1 MDVLTT
7 HHVQQALQDL
17 GLHDIEMITFD
28 ESTAT
33 SQEAADEIGCQL
45 GQIVKSLGFMVD
57 GQPVLVLAS
66 GDGIVDDRKLAAMYD
81 VGRKKVKLAKPE
93 QLVNVWGYPPGGVPP
108 FGHRTNGFPVYIDRS
123 LQRFETLYAAGGTH
137 NTIFA
142 IPRQTLVEKSR
153 GEYADVRKDD
163 S

>member
-1 MDVLTT
+1 MALLTT
-7 HHVQQALQDL
+7 QHVEQALRDL
-17 GLHDIEMITFD
+17 GLDDIEMITFN

-33 SQEAADEIGCQL
+33 SQEAADQIGCQL

-66 GDGIVDDRKLAAMYD
+66 GDGMIDDRKLAAMYD
-81 VGRKKVKLAKPE
+81 VGRKKVKIAKPE
-93 QLVNVWGYPPGGVPP
+93 QLVEVWGYPPGGMPP
-108 FGHRTNGFPVYIDRS
+108 FGHRTDSFPVYVDNS
-123 LQRFETLYAAGGTH
+123 LQRFDVLYAAGGTH

-142 IPRQTLVEKSR
+142 IGRETLVEKSR

-163 S
+163 

>member
-1 MDVLTT
+1 MEILTT
-7 HHVQQALQDL
+7 QHVLQALQDL

-33 SQEAADEIGCQL
+33 SQKAADQIGCKL

-57 GQPVLVLAS
+57 GEPVLVLAS
-66 GDGIVDDRKLAAMYD
+66 GDGMVDDRKLATMHD
-81 VGRKKVKLAKPE
+81 VGRKKVKIAKPQ
-93 QLVNVWGYPPGGVPP
+93 QLVDIWGYVPGGMPP
-108 FGHRTNGFPVYIDRS
+108 LGHRTNGFPVYIDTS

-153 GEYADVRKDD
+153 GQYADVRRDD
-163 S
+163 